1 MNRKYLQDNAD
12 TIIKNNMNSWKQ
24 ENNTPYFYDNKI
36 RTPYTFNGVNDTN
49 KPYGYTES
57 ILKDFYLMKE
67 RLNNVF

>member
-1 MNRKYLQDNAD
+1 
-12 TIIKNNMNSWKQ
+12 MNSWIQ